1 MIFLLIISFL
11 LISFLISYRFNE
23 HVTDAVPVSAGCF
36 ILGAYIFALV
46 NGLLFNICGHTLH
59 ILNLFPPVV
68 FLTAIIWIFLIV
80 RKDRGTELCLA
91 AKRYFLS
98 WEFLT
103 IFGLMILITLLTKNH
118 EVKWWD
124 DINFWA
130 TDAKALYYLDGF
142 SGKYGNAAPEF
153 GDYPPAL
160 QIFKWFFLKAG
171 KEYHAGYGFSAYYV
185 MNFIFLLPL
194 WGKLVRSI
202 SMCAGTTHS
211 EKKTVISYITA
222 ALGMLIILLIPGVVS
237 DVFSFGACSDLTM
250 GILYGTSMLLIMD
263 ILTNSHKDKGE
274 PKEDI
279 DEPKED
285 IGAPKEDIGGD
296 KDIIKVYLRLGIY
309 LSVLVLCKSVGIEW
323 AAFATIL
330 YIVLAVCLKR
340 FSKKGFWTFVGVYAL
355 FQGSWWGFC
364 LINRRIAKLTSSGVD
379 MIKGNGY
386 SFKDILN
393 AKTSIFWKGLTGYP
407 LHTTSGGAINL
418 SALALFLILIA
429 VIVLLKVFGKM
440 EKRTFSVLLIYT
452 IFTAIVAYGVIL
464 YGHLTVFAYE
474 TQYEDPAVMAMS
486 ASRYSLPFTIG
497 TLMLVVGLIVD
508 LWAAATPYTTAAQ
521 AATAQTTTARPALP
535 AYIPI
540 ILTAAFILLSTNY
553 TALYDTVWGYR
564 ATLAEDAKALSD
576 MIDENADKYIQVCDE
591 KKAEDEAFLGH
602 RVLYLQNTGD
612 ISWVGNSYVNL
623 AVSPV
628 PTIYGSYYAGGMDT
642 DGSDIPKG
650 IIVSGSFFPGCLS
663 KDAIMDVAKLHH
675 AEYIYQ
681 DVAIPGSDIPAGEI
695 IKVE

>member
-36 ILGAYIFALV
+36 ILGAYIFALI

-59 ILNLFPPVV
+59 ILKLFPPVA
-68 FLTAIIWIFLIV
+68 FLTALVWILLIM
-80 RKDRGTELCLA
+80 RKDCGARDSKANGAGGEILVTKILTE

-103 IFGLMILITLLTKNH
+103 IFGLTVIIILLTKNH

-160 QIFKWFFLKAG
+160 QLFKWFFLKAG
-171 KEYHAGYGFSAYYV
+171 KEYYAGYGFSAYYV

-194 WGKLVRSI
+194 WGRLVRTFS
-202 SMCAGTTHS
+202 
-211 EKKTVISYITA
+211 KTVISYITS
-222 ALGMLIILLIPGVVS
+222 ALGMVIILLIPGVVS

-250 GILYGTSMLLIMD
+250 GILYGTSMLLILD
-263 ILTNSHKDKGE
+263 ILTSSHKDKVE
-274 PKEDI
+274 PKEAI
-279 DEPKED
+279 SEPKED
-285 IGAPKEDIGGD
+285 IGAPKEDVGGD
-296 KDIIKVYLRLGIY
+296 KDNIKVYLRLGIY

-330 YIVLAVCLKR
+330 YIVLAVCLKK

-355 FQGSWWGFC
+355 SQGSWWGFC

-379 MIKGNGY
+379 MIRGNGY
-386 SFKDILN
+386 SFKDILST
-393 AKTSIFWKGLTGYP
+393 KTSIFGKGLTGYP
-407 LHTTSGGAINL
+407 LHTTLGGAINL

-429 VIVLLKVFGKM
+429 VIVLLKVFKKL

-508 LWAAATPYTTAAQ
+508 MWAAAQATTAQ
-521 AATAQTTTARPALP
+521 ATPARPARTS
-535 AYIPI
+535 YIPL

-576 MIDENADKYIQVCDE
+576 MIDDNADKYIQVCDE

-628 PTIYGSYYAGGMDT
+628 PTIYGSYYAGGTDT

-650 IIVSGSFFPGCLS
+650 IIVSGSFFPGCLT

-695 IKVE
+695 IRVE